1 MIPWR
6 IDISVVNTVASVQ
19 RPIPPP
25 ANRTIVAP
33 FLCNVSSFRI
43 NTYRG
48 HGTVHSKPFRMNRLE
63 KPWVANQAV
72 LKSKELTS
80 RALPCLTLSDFHE
93 VTFREGDGNVGIIR
107 SPLRAIALP
116 DRSALKDTY
125 KKHRVG
131 VGNDFQ
137 RHGTF
142 NADSHLPYTLPS
154 SVSGN
159 SFVCHSYENCRVSPT
174 IFFPM
179 WNPEEHG
186 PTWYHLS
193 QRPYRA
199 SSVGVQHGAMS
210 RLAHHSPPG
219 LTIV

>member
-1 MIPWR
+1 MQQIGDSEWP
-6 IDISVVNTVASVQ
+6 
-19 RPIPPP
+19 RPGRDTIGKWVP
-25 ANRTIVAP
+25 ANHACP
-33 FLCNVSSFRI
+33 PGNPSNSFKPSYPRRSLPRQHFGPI
-43 NTYRG
+43 SPSHKCCKQKTYG
-48 HGTVHSKPFRMNRLE
+48 PVKPFRCN
-63 KPWVANQAV
+63 
-72 LKSKELTS
+72 
-80 RALPCLTLSDFHE
+80 
-93 VTFREGDGNVGIIR
+93 
-107 SPLRAIALP
+107 
-116 DRSALKDTY
+116 TY

-131 VGNDFQ
+131 VGNDFP

-174 IFFPM
+174 IIFPM
-179 WNPEEHG
+179 WDPEEHG

-193 QRPYRA
+193 RRLFRA

-210 RLAHHSPPG
+210 RLAHHSAPG

>member
-1 MIPWR
+1 MIFMR
-6 IDISVVNTVASVQ
+6 
-19 RPIPPP
+19 
-25 ANRTIVAP
+25 
-33 FLCNVSSFRI
+33 FR
-43 NTYRG
+43 G
-48 HGTVHSKPFRMNRLE
+48 P
-63 KPWVANQAV
+63 QA
-72 LKSKELTS
+72 L
-80 RALPCLTLSDFHE
+80 
-93 VTFREGDGNVGIIR
+93 N
-107 SPLRAIALP
+107 
-116 DRSALKDTY
+116 DTY

-131 VGNDFQ
+131 VGNDFP

-179 WNPEEHG
+179 WKPEEHG
-186 PTWYHLS
+186 LTWYHLS